1 MKKTRQANVNVTPF
15 KVNVAGLLFARAINT
30 KQTFEM
36 ASHTK
41 MDTLCTFNDITLKLG
56 KYTMFLQLKDCTWF
70 NTNIDISQVLQL
82 KGDFSLLRYCKTFCE
97 MKKQWIQNKY
107 LQNCGRFEDII
118 FIVYTNAEMS
128 HLNGNNI
135 GDAVWQKVIC
145 SGGKCFNFSE
155 DKFPEVHAMFE
166 NFGTCKQLLDDATY
180 NPQITDKDK
189 LLAFIKK
196 VWNSKATTLPGLIEA
211 HKLLKQLKDLGDLSH
226 YKEFLSRFWFVT
238 GQTNDQELEQQT
250 KQEIGLACEMSD
262 TNQMYTHF
270 KQKIDNWYRH
280 SDELLTQESP
290 FWKDIKMFHSAKG

>member
-135 GDAVWQKVIC
+135 GDTVWQKVIC

-166 NFGTCKQLLDDATY
+166 NFETCKQLLDDATY